1 MIFWRVAPNGVTD
14 NGVTAMVKARP
25 RSRRPGIQGAG
36 DPASGP
42 RLRFGVTQAPEDG
55 KANRAVHAEAL
66 GCPQSMARK
75 SMARIAA
82 GVAYREKTLAV
93 SGDTARL
100 MEKLR
105 SL

>member
-55 KANRAVHAEAL
+55 KVNRAVRAEAL
-66 GCPQSMARK
+66 GCSQ

-93 SGDTARL
+93 SGDAARL
-100 MEKLR
+100 VEKLR